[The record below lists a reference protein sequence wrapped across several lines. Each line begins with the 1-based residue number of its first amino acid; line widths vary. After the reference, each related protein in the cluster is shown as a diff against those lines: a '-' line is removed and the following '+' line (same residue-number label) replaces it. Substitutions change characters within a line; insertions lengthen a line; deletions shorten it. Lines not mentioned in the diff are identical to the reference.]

1 MTKQEDP
8 TLDEIYDMQ
17 PFKDEEIESPK
28 LITWTSL
35 KTEIASKME
44 PFFNEQ
50 TSSTQLKTL

>member
-44 PFFNEQ
+44 PFFNE
-50 TSSTQLKTL
+50 